1 MSNEQSDITI
11 RIARREDVPALL
23 DIYAPYVEK
32 TAISFEYEVPGIDEF
47 QNRIENIQQKYP
59 CLAAEKDGE
68 ICGYAYTHAFVGR
81 AAYEHC
87 AETTIYL
94 REDRRKMG
102 LGKKLYRALEEISKM
117 QNIYN
122 LYACIG
128 YPETEDMH
136 LTKNSVRFHEHIGY
150 RLIGNFYKSGYKF
163 GTWYD
168 MVWMEKI
175 LEEHPEDPPPVI
187 WFPKLRREQVSE
199 IIEQLS

>member
-1 MSNEQSDITI
+1 MPNEHSDITI
-11 RIARREDVPALL
+11 RIANTEDASSLL

-32 TAISFEYEVPGIDEF
+32 TAISFEYEVPSVDEF
-47 QNRIENIQQKYP
+47 KRRIESILQRYP
-59 CLAAEKDGE
+59 WLIAEKDGE

-94 REDRRKMG
+94 KENKRKMG
-102 LGKKLYRALEEISKM
+102 LGKRLYQTLEEISGI

-128 YPETEDMH
+128 YPEKEDTH
-136 LTKNSVRFHEHIGY
+136 LTMNSVRFHEHIGY
-150 RLIGNFYKSGYKF
+150 RLIGNFYRSGYKF

-175 LEEHPEDPPPVI
+175 LKEHPEKPDPVV
-187 WFPKLRREQVSE
+187 WFPELRREQISS
-199 IIEQLS
+199 LRLT

>member
-1 MSNEQSDITI
+1 MSNEYSDIVL
-11 RIARREDVPALL
+11 RIVRPEDAPALL
-23 DIYAPYVEK
+23 EIYAPYVEK
-32 TAISFEYEVPGIDEF
+32 TAISFEYEVPGVDEF
-47 QNRIENIQQKYP
+47 QRRIEDILKKYP

-94 REDRRKMG
+94 KEDKQKMG
-102 LGKKLYRALEEISKM
+102 LGKKLYRALEEISKL

-128 YPETEDMH
+128 YPEKEDAH
-136 LTKNSVRFHEHIGY
+136 LTRNSVQFHEHIGY
-150 RLIGNFYKSGYKF
+150 RLIGNFSRCGYKF

-175 LEEHPEDPPPVI
+175 LEEHPKAPEPVV
-187 WFPKLRREQVSE
+187 WFPELSKEQ
-199 IIEQLS
+199 ILPLLPT